1 MLSFAA
7 PGNIDSIASPKFCP
21 PIVIS
26 LKAGQVKSRSA
37 APRVSKR
44 IWRGTSI
51 ISKTVDRE
59 LGDRVLRTSK
69 TKQRRLLPSSR
80 VWAFRTPPVKSFK
93 STPVKLSTV
102 PVLPPMLD
110 GIVSS
115 RRQMMEWRNSPAKLG
130 VLCNK
135 VENIEIQLNQGIVNG
150 NAIPVFWDPFPALVV
165 GEIAWFSLYREEAL
179 DNILG

>member
-1 MLSFAA
+1 MLPLAA
-7 PGNIDSIASPKFCP
+7 PGNSDSIASPKSCP

-37 APRVSKR
+37 APRASKR

-51 ISKTVDRE
+51 ISKIVDRE

-69 TKQRRLLPSSR
+69 MKQRRLLPSSR
-80 VWAFRTPPVKSFK
+80 VSAFKSPPVRSFK

-102 PVLPPMLD
+102 PVLPPMLH
-110 GIVSS
+110 GTVSPK
-115 RRQMMEWRNSPAKLG
+115 RQMMEWRSSPAKLG

-135 VENIEIQLNQGIVNG
+135 VENIEIQLKQGIVNG
-150 NAIPVFWDPFPALVV
+150 SAIPVFWNPFPTRVV
-165 GEIAWFSLYREEAL
+165 GEIAWFSLYRKEAL
-179 DNILG
+179 DDILG